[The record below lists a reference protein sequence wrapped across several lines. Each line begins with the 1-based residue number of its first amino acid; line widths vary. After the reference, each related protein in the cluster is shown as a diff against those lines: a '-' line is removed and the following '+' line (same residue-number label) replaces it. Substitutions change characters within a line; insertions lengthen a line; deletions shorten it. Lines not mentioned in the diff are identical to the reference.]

1 MSTGAMTYGAITM
14 GAIDPMVLIGN
25 VDAYTGLEL
34 SSKVD
39 PQLGAIGITLVFN
52 EMLEPIRLPI
62 VVMTTKPIV
71 EALYPKTY

>member
-1 MSTGAMTYGAITM
+1 M